1 MDWLRGRNI
10 NWLRSRNVNWLRSG
24 HVDYLG
30 RSNVSTC
37 KVSSFL
43 NELFYYKRSNS

>member
-30 RSNVSTC
+30 RSSAISSTAC
-37 KVSSFL
+37 NISSFEK
-43 NELFYYKRSNS
+43 NYFIIND